1 MAATRRTEALP
12 SIPAILL
19 LRFNLWRL
27 RRVTAGLKRARA
39 RGDVEAEPAGWRGVS
54 KPARISKPRRPCARR
69 VARNAEA
76 ISHLLSRQLPIV
88 GAGDLAP

>member
-1 MAATRRTEALP
+1 MAAARPSEALS

-39 RGDVEAEPAGWRGVS
+39 RGDVEAASRWLARGL
-54 KPARISKPRRPCARR
+54 KACADL
-69 VARNAEA
+69 EA
-76 ISHLLSRQLPIV
+76 SQVECRQRS
-88 GAGDLAP
+88 GRKR